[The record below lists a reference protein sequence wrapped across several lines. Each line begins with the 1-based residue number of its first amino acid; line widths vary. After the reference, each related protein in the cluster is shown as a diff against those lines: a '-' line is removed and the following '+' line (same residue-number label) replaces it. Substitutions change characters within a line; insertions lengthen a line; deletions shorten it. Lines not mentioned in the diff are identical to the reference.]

1 MMNRKHKK
9 GIQSK
14 LAVMRYYVDKGYFV
28 YNETN
33 NTGPVDLVAI
43 HPETLDKRLVEVKS
57 MSFRSSKANWRPG
70 TMIHRQLTPLQ
81 KRLGVELVY
90 YNIETGVVKHA

>member
-1 MMNRKHKK
+1 MNRKQKK
-9 GIQSK
+9 AIQSK

-43 HPETLDKRLVEVKS
+43 HPETLEKKLVEVKS
-57 MSFRSSKANWRPG
+57 MSFRSKNTKWRPG
-70 TMIHRQLTPLQ
+70 SMINRSLTPLQ
-81 KRLGVELVY
+81 KSLGVELVY
-90 YNIETGVVKHA
+90 YNIETGDILHA